1 MEPPSH
7 PSLLPRFFQS
17 IGDSLWGAGEP
28 TSQALLDKQVA
39 ISLLLNFLEK
49 RGVSMSKKKLTS
61 LVAYGLVRG
70 HFQTSDSLFDE
81 SEWRCCGDTIFD
93 QAIDGDKTAKSVQ
106 KQWRDVIN
114 CLKKYRL
121 EQTLA
126 ATAAARLADG
136 LDTRGE
142 RPLEAMVT
150 PASSLF
156 SDLKISPGTVVPLMT
171 LPSASTVPMLSAAPQ
186 QPVLPTSNTPTQPA
200 APQQP
205 VPPTSHTPTQ
215 PAALQQPV
223 PPTPNIPTQPAA
235 LQQPVPPTSHTPT
248 QPAALQQPVPPTSH
262 TPTQPAAP
270 QQPAP
275 PQQDVPMQPV
285 PPQQDVPMQPVP
297 LAQDPSLY
305 PALPQDVP
313 DVPAVP
319 VQPPAPPM
327 PAAPIP
333 QSIPTIPA
341 VPVQPSAPPLPAP
354 PPYSGPFSPL
364 PASATISPR
373 PAQTPFATFRPAPP
387 AAAGPS
393 WTSATEA
400 GPSSQAR
407 EPPPVINSDAS
418 DSSQSD
424 ADDTIDNVADDLQKL
439 RIMPSGNAQPLAAPQ
454 ATEITGKTL
463 QLTPV
468 GPQHRW
474 RAVIRDA
481 LLQGDWEAAAAL
493 EGAAAFPVVAARTAD
508 GQPGATHTALDWK
521 LLMQLKTAVSSHG
534 LHSQPTKQLLN
545 YIFSAYVLCPAD
557 CETVARLILTPS
569 QFMLWERAWRD
580 ECRKVVEQPRQLG
593 DPLLNVQADILLG
606 KGAFSSLDAQIRH
619 PFEWHHASMTTA
631 RTAFNMVPT
640 EPKAPSYTA
649 VKQGL
654 SEDYNHFIDRLAA
667 AVEAATE
674 LDAATRQAF
683 FRTLAFENANNK
695 TKQLLSILPREASV
709 DDMLER
715 VARMP
720 TNQQQT
726 FVATQMDQ
734 VLDKHTQLVMAA
746 LRSADAGNRGRRYN
760 NPRNP
765 CFRCGL
771 TGHPRDNCPQAAVW
785 CDHCQLDSH
794 ATAACKRSGNY
805 QRSAAGSRART
816 QVAAPVMLSA
826 QQPPAASGWIL
837 QQQ

>member
-1 MEPPSH
+1 MKGRGDYRQPGRFPPPLGRGDYRPPGRFPPTARPRRLPPARPLPPTARPRRLPPPGRFPPTASQQRFSNRCRQLH
-7 PSLLPRFFQS
+7 TLLRSRQRPSSQRRLSRTSQCSRCRLSRTSQCSRCRWLRTLRYTLRCLKTFPMFLPFQCNHQHPRCQRHQFPKAFLPSLPFRCSCLP
-17 IGDSLWGAGEP
+17 
-28 TSQALLDKQVA
+28 
-39 ISLLLNFLEK
+39 
-49 RGVSMSKKKLTS
+49 
-61 LVAYGLVRG
+61 
-70 HFQTSDSLFDE
+70 
-81 SEWRCCGDTIFD
+81 
-93 QAIDGDKTAKSVQ
+93 
-106 KQWRDVIN
+106 
-114 CLKKYRL
+114 
-121 EQTLA
+121 
-126 ATAAARLADG
+126 
-136 LDTRGE
+136 
-142 RPLEAMVT
+142 
-150 PASSLF
+150 
-156 SDLKISPGTVVPLMT
+156 
-171 LPSASTVPMLSAAPQ
+171 
-186 QPVLPTSNTPTQPA
+186 
-200 APQQP
+200 
-205 VPPTSHTPTQ
+205 
-215 PAALQQPV
+215 
-223 PPTPNIPTQPAA
+223 
-235 LQQPVPPTSHTPT
+235 
-248 QPAALQQPVPPTSH
+248 
-262 TPTQPAAP
+262 
-270 QQPAP
+270 
-275 PQQDVPMQPV
+275 
-285 PPQQDVPMQPVP
+285 
-297 LAQDPSLY
+297 
-305 PALPQDVP
+305 
-313 DVPAVP
+313 
-319 VQPPAPPM
+319 
-327 PAAPIP
+327 
-333 QSIPTIPA
+333 
-341 VPVQPSAPPLPAP
+341 PPLPAP

>member
-1 MEPPSH
+1 MEPPSR

-28 TSQALLDKQVA
+28 TTQALLDKQVA

-81 SEWRCCGDTIFD
+81 SEWRRCGDTIFD

-171 LPSASTVPMLSAAPQ
+171 LPSASTVPMLSAVPKQPVLPTPNAPTQPAAPQ
-186 QPVLPTSNTPTQPA
+186 QPAPSTSNTPTQPA

-205 VPPTSHTPTQ
+205 ALPTPNAPTQ
-215 PAALQQPV
+215 PAAPQQPV
-223 PPTPNIPTQPAA
+223 
-235 LQQPVPPTSHTPT
+235 LPTSN
-248 QPAALQQPVPPTSH
+248 A
-262 TPTQPAAP
+262 PTQPAAP

-297 LAQDPSLY
+297 PAQDPSLY

-327 PAAPIP
+327 PAVPIP
-333 QSIPTIPA
+333 QNIPTIPA
-341 VPVQPSAPPLPAP
+341 APVQPSAPLLPAP

-364 PASATISPR
+364 PASAAISPR

-387 AAAGPS
+387 AAAGP
-393 WTSATEA
+393 
-400 GPSSQAR
+400 
-407 EPPPVINSDAS
+407 N
-418 DSSQSD
+418 
-424 ADDTIDNVADDLQKL
+424 
-439 RIMPSGNAQPLAAPQ
+439 
-454 ATEITGKTL
+454 
-463 QLTPV
+463 
-468 GPQHRW
+468 
-474 RAVIRDA
+474 
-481 LLQGDWEAAAAL
+481 
-493 EGAAAFPVVAARTAD
+493 
-508 GQPGATHTALDWK
+508 
-521 LLMQLKTAVSSHG
+521 
-534 LHSQPTKQLLN
+534 
-545 YIFSAYVLCPAD
+545 
-557 CETVARLILTPS
+557 
-569 QFMLWERAWRD
+569 
-580 ECRKVVEQPRQLG
+580 
-593 DPLLNVQADILLG
+593 
-606 KGAFSSLDAQIRH
+606 
-619 PFEWHHASMTTA
+619 
-631 RTAFNMVPT
+631 
-640 EPKAPSYTA
+640 
-649 VKQGL
+649 
-654 SEDYNHFIDRLAA
+654 
-667 AVEAATE
+667 
-674 LDAATRQAF
+674 
-683 FRTLAFENANNK
+683 
-695 TKQLLSILPREASV
+695 
-709 DDMLER
+709 
-715 VARMP
+715 
-720 TNQQQT
+720 
-726 FVATQMDQ
+726 
-734 VLDKHTQLVMAA
+734 KHTQLVMAA
-746 LRSADAGNRGRRYN
+746 LRSADARNRGRRNN

-771 TGHPRDNCPQAAVW
+771 TGHARDDCPQAAVW